1 MYRFMRSRRKEE
13 RAPVGRGGGLL
24 NALKNS
30 WRGLLSFVLCIICLG
45 ALCQPVMEGKNTLIA
60 IWLCMFVLMLIRP
73 VAVGASALVPIF
85 ACPMLGVLPSDD
97 CCGSLINENIM
108 MFFLGGWLLLL
119 LNNCGMDKRIAC
131 LILCSGDKKAYTPLK
146 LLLKCCMA
154 AFCISA
160 IAERDLTTQ
169 AIMKYVI
176 EALEPLKAVKN
187 EANFL
192 ELKNILCNAIAV
204 SSLLGSMCFVHGS
217 LTTLQLR
224 SMYAEPTVK
233 DTEFPDVF
241 NFLNYSA
248 YAFPTVIVML
258 ILNTIYEAVLV
269 KVLAAKKTMSALST
283 EKLQQSFAKNK
294 KDLGPWTK
302 HEMVSTFFLVVIMAC
317 FFTRWSPWLNMGWAT
332 FRQYGGEAPDLCA
345 VKDATTAAIFV
356 VLLHFLPKSLNFL
369 KIWTVKRHGDL
380 PPMKVESGIL
390 FWKFVDKNT
399 DYSLFLV
406 FGAGST
412 IYKGIFKTHLEEG
425 LPNSGGNDITGMAWY
440 GGIFIVVLVSVVL
453 GSVMTGMA
461 AQACLMPLMLAMAM
475 TGQGK
480 WPGRRNLVALGVGL
494 GTGLGFC
501 LPFEHTPSAFVSKT
515 AKVQLK
521 KQIMYSIA
529 SSIICMIVL
538 WLSLCFYAPVLWDPE
553 DKGIVTQALPGGE
566 TTPAPAAP

>member
-1 MYRFMRSRRKEE
+1 
-13 RAPVGRGGGLL
+13 
-24 NALKNS
+24 
-30 WRGLLSFVLCIICLG
+30 
-45 ALCQPVMEGKNTLIA
+45 
-60 IWLCMFVLMLIRP
+60 MFVLMLIRP
-73 VAVGASALVPIF
+73 VAVGASGLFPIF
-85 ACPMLGVLPSDD
+85 ACPMLGVMASVEV
-97 CCGSLINENIM
+97 CSSLINENIM
-108 MFFLGGWLLLL
+108 MFFLGGWLMLL

-131 LILCSGDKKAYTPLK
+131 LILSSGNKNAYTPLK

-154 AFCISA
+154 AFCVSV

-176 EALEPLKAVKN
+176 QALEPLKAVKN
-187 EANFL
+187 EADFV

-204 SSLLGSMCFVHGS
+204 SSLLGSMCFVHAS

-224 SMYAEPTVK
+224 SMYSEPTVQ

-248 YAFPTVIVML
+248 YAVPTALLMF
-258 ILNTIYEAVLV
+258 ILNTVYEAILV
-269 KVLAAKKTMSALST
+269 NMLAANKPMSALST
-283 EKLQQSFAKNK
+283 ETLQKSFAKNK
-294 KDLGPWTK
+294 TDLGPMTK
-302 HEMVSTFFLVVIMAC
+302 HEMVSTFFLVLILVC

-345 VKDATTAAIFV
+345 IKDATTAAIFV

-369 KIWTVKRHGDL
+369 KIWTVKRHGDM
-380 PPMKVESGIL
+380 PAMKVESGIL

-406 FGAGST
+406 YGAGHT
-412 IYKGIFKTHLEEG
+412 IYKCIFKTGLADG
-425 LPNSGGNDITGMAWY
+425 LPNSGGNDITGMSWY
-440 GGIFIVVLVSVVL
+440 GGIFIVVLVSVIF
-453 GSVMTGMA
+453 GNIMTGMA

-529 SSIICMIVL
+529 SSIICMVVL

-553 DKGIVTQALPGGE
+553 DKGIVTQVVPGGATTTTTE
-566 TTPAPAAP
+566 TAAPAPPPA